1 MGGHG
6 PHLQEPKSDGET
18 GQLIDQPEVVLVE
31 GFPRKTLE
39 AGVGA
44 PPS

>member
-6 PHLQEPKSDGET
+6 PHLQEPKL
-18 GQLIDQPEVVLVE
+18 LIDQPEAIIVE
-31 GFPRKTLE
+31 GFPRKTLDV
-39 AGVGA
+39 GVGA